1 LCLLSG
7 ELALTGSRLDR
18 VTPPTGSRAVSEPG
32 NPVSP
37 YSQPAYGQNPY
48 GQNPYGQNP
57 YGQNAYAAEAAAGYA
72 PVGYPGVLPVR
83 TDYAPWAR
91 RVAALLLDDIPA
103 LVAAAFFAVGY
114 TLFIAAL
121 VQSSSG
127 SVPKDGIVPMVI
139 SGILYLGALGW
150 TIYNRWIKAGRTGQ
164 SWGKRLTR
172 IALVSEETNQPIGP
186 LNAFLRDL
194 VHILDGFAY
203 VGYLWPLWDEK
214 KQTFADKLMKTI
226 VVDAPGPK

>member
-1 LCLLSG
+1 M
-7 ELALTGSRLDR
+7 
-18 VTPPTGSRAVSEPG
+18 SESG

-37 YSQPAYGQNPY
+37 YSQPPYGQPSY
-48 GQNPYGQNP
+48 SQPSYGQPPHGQNPYGQNP
-57 YGQNAYAAEAAAGYA
+57 YGQNALAAEAAANYPA
-72 PVGYPGVLPVR
+72 MAYPGVLPVR

-91 RVAALLLDDIPA
+91 RVGALLLDDIPA

-114 TLFIAAL
+114 GLFISAL
-121 VQSSSG
+121 VQSNSG
-127 SVPKDGIVPMVI
+127 SVPTAGVVPMVI
-139 SGILYLGALGW
+139 GGILYLGALGW
-150 TIYNRWIKAGRTGQ
+150 TIYNRWIRAGRTGQ
-164 SWGKRLTR
+164 SWGKRLTK
-172 IALVSEETNQPIGP
+172 IALVSELTSQPIGP

-226 VVDAPGPK
+226 VIDAPDPK

>member
-1 LCLLSG
+1 
-7 ELALTGSRLDR
+7 
-18 VTPPTGSRAVSEPG
+18 VSESG
-32 NPVSP
+32 NPISP
-37 YSQPAYGQNPY
+37 YSQPPYGQPPYGQNPY

-57 YGQNAYAAEAAAGYA
+57 YGQTAYAADTAAGYP
-72 PVGYPGVLPVR
+72 PVGYPGMLPVR

-91 RVAALLLDDIPA
+91 RVGALLLDDIPA

-114 TLFIAAL
+114 VLFISAL
-121 VQSSSG
+121 VQSDSAT
-127 SVPKDGIVPMVI
+127 VPTAGVVPMVI

-150 TIYNRWIKAGRTGQ
+150 TIYNRWIRAGRTGQ
-164 SWGKRLTR
+164 SWGKRLTK
-172 IALVSEETNQPIGP
+172 IALVSELTSQPIGP

-226 VVDAPGPK
+226 VIEAPGPK

>member
-1 LCLLSG
+1 
-7 ELALTGSRLDR
+7 
-18 VTPPTGSRAVSEPG
+18 V
-32 NPVSP
+32 
-37 YSQPAYGQNPY
+37 SQPENPASPQGQQPYGQPSYGQNPY
-48 GQNPYGQNP
+48 GQPPYGQQPYGQPAYSQNPYGQNP
-57 YGQNAYAAEAAAGYA
+57 SGPDTYAAQATAGYP
-72 PVGYPGVLPVR
+72 PVGYSGALPVR
-83 TDYAPWAR
+83 TDYASWAR
-91 RVAALLLDDIPA
+91 RVAAMLLDDIPA
-103 LVAAAFFAVGY
+103 LVAGAVFAVGY
-114 TLFIAAL
+114 GMFISAL

-127 SVPKDGIVPMVI
+127 TVPTAGIVPMGI

-164 SWGKRLTR
+164 SWGKRLTKM
-172 IALVSEETNQPIGP
+172 ALVSELTSQPIGP

-226 VVDAPGPK
+226 VIDAPGSS

>member
-1 LCLLSG
+1 
-7 ELALTGSRLDR
+7 
-18 VTPPTGSRAVSEPG
+18 VSESG

-37 YSQPAYGQNPY
+37 YSQPPYGQPLYGQNPY
-48 GQNPYGQNP
+48 GQNPYGQGP
-57 YGQNAYAAEAAAGYA
+57 YGQNAAPAAQVAAGYA
-72 PVGYPGVLPVR
+72 PVGYPGVLPAR

-91 RVAALLLDDIPA
+91 RVVAMLLDQIPA

-114 TLFIAAL
+114 GLFISAL

-127 SVPKDGIVPMVI
+127 SVPTAGVVPMVI

-150 TIYNRWIKAGRTGQ
+150 TIYNRWIRAGRTGQ
-164 SWGKRLTR
+164 SWGKRLTK
-172 IALVSEETNQPIGP
+172 IVLVSELTSQPIGP
-186 LNAFLRDL
+186 VNAFLRDL

-226 VVDAPGPK
+226 VIDAPVSQ

>member
-1 LCLLSG
+1 MSQ
-7 ELALTGSRLDR
+7 
-18 VTPPTGSRAVSEPG
+18 PG

-37 YSQPAYGQNPY
+37 QGQQPYGESPYGQPPYSQNPY
-48 GQNPYGQNP
+48 GQNPYGP
-57 YGQNAYAAEAAAGYA
+57 STYAAQA
-72 PVGYPGVLPVR
+72 PVGYPPVGYPGALPVR
-83 TDYAPWAR
+83 TDYAAWAR
-91 RVAALLLDDIPA
+91 RVAAMLLDQIPA

-114 TLFIAAL
+114 VLFIFAVVA
-121 VQSSSG
+121 SDSRT
-127 SVPKDGIVPMVI
+127 VPTAGVVPMVI
-139 SGILYLGALGW
+139 GGILYLGAFGW

-164 SWGKRLTR
+164 SWGKRLTK
-172 IALVSEETNQPIGP
+172 ITLVSELTSQPIGP

-226 VVDAPGPK
+226 VIDAPGSTNGGGD